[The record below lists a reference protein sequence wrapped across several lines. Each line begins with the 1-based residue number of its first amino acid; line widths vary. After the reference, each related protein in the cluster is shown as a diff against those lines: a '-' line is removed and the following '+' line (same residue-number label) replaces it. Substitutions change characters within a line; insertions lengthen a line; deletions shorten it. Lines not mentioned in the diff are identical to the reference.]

1 MNDTLSPPHPTSTHA
16 LPDGRLRPLLG
27 ASTPMARPRLALP
40 ESVQQGPC
48 TVVSV
53 VAPAGQGKTTLMA
66 QWMTALRQRACA
78 CAWLTLDDSDNDPAR
93 FLRHLIAALQ
103 RSGIHAGD
111 ATLAHLSDTL
121 ASQFRSVTESLAVDL
136 ASSPQRLMLMLDD
149 VHLLQEEAVLDI
161 IDWLLHYAPSQIQIT
176 LGSRDELPW
185 RLGSLRVRG
194 LLHEVDQHQLQFT
207 EQEARSLCRQHV
219 RLNEEDL
226 HLLLHRTE
234 GNPTA
239 LELACVILKGHA
251 SDANQVS
258 RLIAQFANSEE
269 EVIPDL
275 CEYLLLHQSPAW
287 RKLVMSLSMLTRFDT
302 ELAREV
308 SPQHD
313 SGHLLTHLQ
322 GIRAFLIPTDGSG
335 HSCRIHELPR
345 ACFKAHFMAQAPQEA
360 REVLIK
366 AAQWRWRNG
375 AIEEAMSYA
384 LEALAWE
391 LATPWLAQCMQ
402 DIAQKRGELQL
413 ALQWMN
419 RIPPEWLDRS
429 PQIRIDYAFAL
440 SFFPQKPEVATQLR
454 ALQAIRQRLAQ
465 SSQPDERTIDQIDCA
480 MVFQRVL
487 SLGLTDQGH
496 PARHAAKDWLA
507 RWPHAPAL
515 QRGIVGN
522 VLCFGYKTTGELD
535 EGLQMAHV
543 ARHWLEQDHA
553 WYGLAWNASLEAV
566 LHLKRGHYPQA
577 RSACLRGLQT
587 IEQHMGSHRT
597 HASVQHVLLAALDY
611 EADELA
617 SAQRHMDHSLDSL
630 AQYGGADILIVG
642 WLTRAR
648 LRFTQHDLEGG
659 LNVLHEGRTLALR
672 RGLPRVLLAL
682 VAETCVQLSRA
693 GRHTEARTLARSQGL
708 DTFPHEVNEQPD
720 NPYQDLLGGI
730 QADRAQRVAARLLLP
745 IKPAQVMQDLVR
757 PIALCAQ
764 RGLVHQHIELLIIQA
779 MAAQASHH
787 KPEAR
792 QAMSQALELAA
803 PQAHVRIFRDDETA
817 LRPLLTACKQDALTP
832 AAQALWQRL
841 MRPVSTDH
849 PGNNTDGTDR
859 ADRMER
865 IGCTDQQDSLTAHG
879 LTRREL
885 AILQRLASGLSNK
898 EIAEAIF
905 ISEGTLKWHLHNIYG
920 KLGSKNRSGALA
932 QARAIGAIP

>member
-16 LPDGRLRPLLG
+16 IPEGRLRPLLG

-40 ESVQQGPC
+40 ESVRQGPC

-53 VAPAGQGKTTLMA
+53 VAPAGHGKTTLMA
-66 QWMTALRQRACA
+66 QWMTELRQKACA

-121 ASQFRSVTESLAVDL
+121 ASQFRSVTESLSVDL

-149 VHLLQEEAVLDI
+149 VHVLHEETVLDI
-161 IDWLLHYAPSQIQIT
+161 VDWLLHYAPSQIQIT

-194 LLHEVDQHQLQFT
+194 LLHEVDHRQLQFT
-207 EQEARSLCRQHV
+207 EQEARSLCDQHV
-219 RLNEEDL
+219 HLSDEDL

-239 LELACVILKGHA
+239 LELACVILKGHV

-258 RLIAQFANSEE
+258 RQIEQFANNDGQA
-269 EVIPDL
+269 IPYL
-275 CEYLLLHQSPAW
+275 CEHLLQHQAPTW

-308 SPQHD
+308 SAQHD

-335 HSCRIHELPR
+335 LSCRLHELPR
-345 ACFKAHFMAQAPQEA
+345 ACFKAHFLARAPQDA

-366 AAQWRWRNG
+366 AAQWSWRTG

-384 LEALAWE
+384 LEAQAWE
-391 LATPWLAQCMQ
+391 LATPWLASCMQ

-419 RIPPEWLDRS
+419 SIPAQWLDRF

-440 SFFPQKPEVATQLR
+440 SFFPQKPEVTTQLR

-465 SSQPDERTIDQIDCA
+465 SPEPDLRTIDQIDCA
-480 MVFQRVL
+480 MAFQRVL

-535 EGLQMAHV
+535 EGLQMAQV

-577 RSACLRGLQT
+577 RSACLRGLQV
-587 IEQHMGSHRT
+587 IDQQLGGHRT
-597 HASVQHVLLAALDY
+597 HASVHHVLLAALDY
-611 EADELA
+611 EADDLG

-648 LRFTQHDLEGG
+648 LRFAQHDVEGG

-672 RGLPRVLLAL
+672 RGLPRVLLSL
-682 VAETCVQLSRA
+682 VAETCVQLTRA

-708 DTFPHEVNEQPD
+708 DSFPHEVSEQAD

-745 IKPAQVMQDLVR
+745 TKPAQVMQDLVK
-757 PIALCAQ
+757 PIARCAQ
-764 RGLVHQHIELLIIQA
+764 RGLIHQQIELLIIQA
-779 MAAQASHH
+779 MAAQAGHH
-787 KPEAR
+787 KTEAR
-792 QAMSQALELAA
+792 QALSQALELAA
-803 PQAHVRIFRDDETA
+803 AHEHVRIFKDDEAA
-817 LRPLLTACKQDALTP
+817 LRPLLTAWKPDGRTP
-832 AAQALWQRL
+832 QAQALWQKL
-841 MRPVSTDH
+841 MKPAC
-849 PGNNTDGTDR
+849 
-859 ADRMER
+859 ADNP
-865 IGCTDQQDSLTAHG
+865 DQPDAMASHG

>member
-16 LPDGRLRPLLG
+16 IPEGRLRPLLG

-40 ESVQQGPC
+40 ESVRQGPC

-53 VAPAGQGKTTLMA
+53 VAPAGHGKTTLMA
-66 QWMTALRQRACA
+66 QWMTELRQKACA

-121 ASQFRSVTESLAVDL
+121 ASQFRSVTESLSVDL

-149 VHLLQEEAVLDI
+149 VHVLHEETVLDI
-161 IDWLLHYAPSQIQIT
+161 VDWLLHYAPSQIQIT

-194 LLHEVDQHQLQFT
+194 LLHEVDHRQLQFT
-207 EQEARSLCRQHV
+207 EPEARSLCDQHV
-219 RLNEEDL
+219 HLNDEDL

-258 RLIAQFANSEE
+258 RLIEQFANSDGQA
-269 EVIPDL
+269 IPYL
-275 CEYLLLHQSPAW
+275 CEHLLAHQAPTW

-308 SPQHD
+308 SVLHD

-335 HSCRIHELPR
+335 LSCRLHELPR
-345 ACFKAHFMAQAPQEA
+345 ACFKAHFLAQAPQDA

-366 AAQWRWRNG
+366 AAQWSWRTG
-375 AIEEAMSYA
+375 ATEEAMSYA
-384 LEALAWE
+384 LEAQAWD
-391 LATPWLAQCMQ
+391 LATPWLASCMQ

-419 RIPPEWLDRS
+419 SIPAQWLDRF

-465 SSQPDERTIDQIDCA
+465 SPEPDLRTIDQIDCA
-480 MVFQRVL
+480 MAFQHVL

-535 EGLQMAHV
+535 EGLQMAQV

-566 LHLKRGHYPQA
+566 LHLKRGHYLQA
-577 RSACLRGLQT
+577 KSACLRGLQV
-587 IEQHMGSHRT
+587 IDQHLGGHRT
-597 HASVQHVLLAALDY
+597 HASVHHVLLAALDY
-611 EADELA
+611 EADDLGC
-617 SAQRHMDHSLDSL
+617 AQRHMDHSLDSL

-648 LRFTQHDLEGG
+648 LRFAQHDVEGG

-672 RGLPRVLLAL
+672 RGLPRVLLSL
-682 VAETCVQLSRA
+682 VAETCVQLTRA

-708 DTFPHEVNEQPD
+708 DSFPHEVSEQAD

-745 IKPAQVMQDLVR
+745 TKPAQVMQDLVK
-757 PIALCAQ
+757 PIARCAQ
-764 RGLVHQHIELLIIQA
+764 RGLIHQQIELLVIQA
-779 MAAQASHH
+779 MAAHAGHH
-787 KPEAR
+787 KTEAR
-792 QAMSQALELAA
+792 QALSQALELAA
-803 PQAHVRIFRDDETA
+803 PHEHVRIFKDDEAA
-817 LRPLLTACKQDALTP
+817 LRPLLTAWKPDGRTP
-832 AAQALWQRL
+832 QAQALWQKL
-841 MRPVSTDH
+841 MKPAC
-849 PGNNTDGTDR
+849 
-859 ADRMER
+859 ADNP
-865 IGCTDQQDSLTAHG
+865 DQPDAMASHG